1 MRFLLARC
9 SSRNDVA
16 FFGEGLLYD
25 FVLLPPFHF
34 PLPVTRSLIYSIVL
48 CSFCFL
54 SARFAPAAD
63 EIEIPL
69 DPGQELQQ
77 QGELQPNTLFPQ
89 PDSTTDLPEEP
100 QLAVD
105 PNEGSPSQAERQA
118 DSSIRHVPANWFTGR
133 GFWGNVRGTDTP
145 VLPEAETEPEK
156 PIPTSEIIRF
166 VGHVGSVEAIAF
178 HPTQSWLLSGGSD
191 QQLIL
196 WDIASERE
204 IRRFDGHRDAITSI
218 WFSSDGERFLST
230 GRDKRIFFWDVQSS
244 IPIKE
249 YPRLHADP
257 TSIARNIKDV
267 SIVGLLNGEIL
278 LFDPTAVFPT
288 QTIKGHLL
296 SVNTIRFSPN
306 GQTFLSGSSDRAV
319 SLWDGDSGKKILTF
333 QGHKEAVL
341 CAEFSPDGQSV
352 VSAGKDKAAI
362 LWETATGREKA
373 RFSGH
378 LGDITAV
385 GFSTDGS
392 RIMSASKDRT
402 VIFWDAASGKKLA
415 VSKKR
420 NSPILAAAIQ
430 KRTNH
435 IAIACT
441 NGAVEILTAAAF
453 LSESPSDSSP
463 TDPGTPSVPTDPA
476 NASTI
481 PETAQGAAKT
491 GEFAVNRIPRAR
503 FDFAFGKE
511 SSNCDIGAIAAD
523 GLTLLG
529 VSTQFGDTIL
539 WDGHSGRVIQRLNP
553 SSYFSAVASHP
564 NHGPT
569 FLCGTKNGNVQF
581 WDMEQKRVLN
591 DLPAHKT
598 WVHAVAFSR
607 DGTQAASGA
616 ADGTVFLWDTTKKT
630 KIGELEG
637 FSKQITSLAFNP
649 DGKSLAAGSED
660 RSIGIWNLETKSLR
674 RLEGHTDGEIS
685 IAFAPDGLRLVSGA
699 ADGRAILWD
708 LKTNRSVNEYPGYPE
723 GVASVAISPDG
734 AYLLTGGIK
743 DDSTTLWELETARP
757 LLCFPGQG
765 AAVSTVLFH
774 PRELAV
780 ITIGGRFPFRWDI
793 SGILTGR

>member
-1 MRFLLARC
+1 M
-9 SSRNDVA
+9 
-16 FFGEGLLYD
+16 
-25 FVLLPPFHF
+25 
-34 PLPVTRSLIYSIVL
+34 TRSLIFNIVL
-48 CSFCFL
+48 FSFCFL
-54 SARFAPAAD
+54 LARFAPAAD

-69 DPGQELQQ
+69 DPGQDLQQ
-77 QGELQPNTLFPQ
+77 QGEPQ
-89 PDSTTDLPEEP
+89 PDELLPLPDSTADLPEEP
-100 QLAVD
+100 QIAVD
-105 PNEGSPSQAERQA
+105 SNDRSSSQTEQRAA
-118 DSSIRHVPANWFTGR
+118 SAIRHVPESWFIGR
-133 GFWGNVRGTDTP
+133 GFWGNVSGTDTP
-145 VLPEAETEPEK
+145 ILPEAEPEK
-156 PIPTSEIIRF
+156 AIPTSEIIRF

-178 HPTQSWLLSGGSD
+178 HPTQPWLLSGGSD

-218 WFSSDGERFLST
+218 WFSSDGERFLSA
-230 GRDKRIFFWDVQSS
+230 GRDKRIFFWDIQSN

-306 GQTFLSGSSDRAV
+306 GQTFLSGGNDRTV
-319 SLWDGDSGKKILTF
+319 SLWDGNSGKKILTF

-392 RIMSASKDRT
+392 RVMSASKDRT

-420 NSPILAAAIQ
+420 NSPILAAAIE
-430 KRTNH
+430 KNTDH
-435 IAIACT
+435 VAIACT
-441 NGAVEILTAAAF
+441 NGAVEILTGPAF
-453 LSESPSDSSP
+453 LSEAAALAAPVGPVGPAGP
-463 TDPGTPSVPTDPA
+463 TDPSKTP
-476 NASTI
+476 
-481 PETAQGAAKT
+481 PEQATAQEPAKI
-491 GEFAVNRIPRAR
+491 GDYAVNRIPRAR
-503 FDFAFGKE
+503 FDFAYGKE
-511 SSNCDIGAIAAD
+511 SSNSDIGAISSD
-523 GLTLLG
+523 GRMLLG
-529 VSTQFGDTIL
+529 VSTHFGDTVL
-539 WDGHSGRVIQRLNP
+539 WETNSGRVIQRLNP
-553 SSYFSAVASHP
+553 SSYLSAVAFHP
-564 NHGPT
+564 NLAPIL
-569 FLCGTKNGNVQF
+569 FCGTKNGNVQF
-581 WDMEQKRVLN
+581 WDMEQKRMLN
-591 DLPAHKT
+591 DLPAHAS
-598 WVHAVAFSR
+598 WVQAVAFSR
-607 DGTQAASGA
+607 DGTLAVSGA

-637 FSKQITSLAFNP
+637 FSKQITSLTFNP
-649 DGKSLAAGSED
+649 NGKSLAAGSED
-660 RSIGIWNLETKSLR
+660 RSIGIWDLETKTLR

-685 IAFAPDGLRLVSGA
+685 LAYTPDGLRLLSGA

-723 GVASVAISPDG
+723 GVVSVAVSPDG
-734 AYLLTGGIK
+734 AYLLTGGKK
-743 DDSTTLWELETARP
+743 DDSATLWELETARP
-757 LLCFPGQG
+757 LFCFPGQG

-780 ITIGGRFPFRWDI
+780 ITIGGRFPLRWDI
-793 SGILTGR
+793 SGILSGR